1 MSGDH
6 QSGVHQ
12 IERRMAAALASGG
25 TAGIDE
31 LDLILTDAAA
41 EVLALRA
48 ELLRVNRSLAA
59 VLDDSDQELE
69 TLDRARNLAGRRSEL
84 STRWEHLSELL
95 KELRAGRDRL
105 AAK

>member
-1 MSGDH
+1 MNED
-6 QSGVHQ
+6 HQ
-12 IERRMAAALASGG
+12 IERRAAAAPASDG
-25 TAGIDE
+25 TAEIDE

-59 VLDDSDQELE
+59 VLDGSDHELE
-69 TLDRARNLAGRRSEL
+69 TLDRARKLAGRRSEL

-95 KELRAGRDRL
+95 RELRARRDRL
-105 AAK
+105 AAR